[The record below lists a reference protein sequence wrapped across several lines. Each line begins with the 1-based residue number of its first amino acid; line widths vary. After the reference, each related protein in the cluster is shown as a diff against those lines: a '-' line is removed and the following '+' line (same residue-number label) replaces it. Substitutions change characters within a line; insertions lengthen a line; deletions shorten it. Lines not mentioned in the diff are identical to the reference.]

1 MGARRWMMEYGVALV
16 LAFLFAMILGQ
27 VSLFRES
34 SLGKLR
40 ASDLVQFVGYSG
52 SVVIGWLGA
61 RALARNPPV
70 EWKWMVPFQGLVVP
84 CVTLLAI
91 TIAYGVLLFAL
102 DPFLG
107 KVARQFTTG
116 SSSWPSLP
124 IVYGS
129 STAGSGSVLRWS
141 QPWSLAKFTNLR
153 SRSAEGTS
161 LTQRPL

>member
-1 MGARRWMMEYGVALV
+1 MGARRWVMEYGVALA

-34 SLGKLR
+34 SLGRLR

-61 RALARNPPV
+61 RELARNPPV
-70 EWKWMVPFQGLVVP
+70 EWKWIVPFQGLVVP
-84 CVTLLAI
+84 CATLLAI

-107 KVARQFTTG
+107 KLGKVIYNWVFIVA
-116 SSSWPSLP
+116 
-124 IVYGS
+124 IV
-129 STAGSGSVLRWS
+129 AGSIWLILSWVWKCAPLVAAMESRKLR
-141 QPWSLAKFTNLR
+141 K
-153 SRSAEGTS
+153 SA
-161 LTQRPL
+161 

>member
-84 CVTLLAI
+84 CATLLAI

-107 KVARQFTTG
+107 KVGKAIYNWVFIVAIVAD
-116 SSSWPSLP
+116 SIWLIYSWVWKCAPL
-124 IVYGS
+124 V
-129 STAGSGSVLRWS
+129 A
-141 QPWSLAKFTNLR
+141 AME
-153 SRSAEGTS
+153 SRKLHKSA
-161 LTQRPL
+161 

>member
-1 MGARRWMMEYGVALV
+1 MGARRWVMEYGVALV
-16 LAFLFAMILGQ
+16 LTFLFAMILGQ
-27 VSLFRES
+27 VSLFQES

-84 CVTLLAI
+84 CATLLAI

-107 KVARQFTTG
+107 KVGKAIYNWIFIVAIVAD
-116 SSSWPSLP
+116 SIWFILSWVWKCAPLVAAMESRK
-124 IVYGS
+124 
-129 STAGSGSVLRWS
+129 LRK
-141 QPWSLAKFTNLR
+141 AV
-153 SRSAEGTS
+153 
-161 LTQRPL
+161 